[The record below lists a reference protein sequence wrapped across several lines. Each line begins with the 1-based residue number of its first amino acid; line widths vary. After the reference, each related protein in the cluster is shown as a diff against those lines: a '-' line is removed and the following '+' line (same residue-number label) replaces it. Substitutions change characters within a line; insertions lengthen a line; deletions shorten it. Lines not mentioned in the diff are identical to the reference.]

1 MHKQCA
7 GYFPGTGKITDVG
20 HGKGRFYTLNFPLK
34 DGVTDETYVYI
45 FQKYVL
51 LFFIYNYA
59 KGRLISE
66 GILTLVPLPT
76 KGAKL
81 LSWAESLNKLF
92 TVMGWKFKFS
102 TQEIDLAPFVAM
114 GPKSKITFWY

>member
-51 LFFIYNYA
+51 LFFIYDYA
-59 KGRLISE
+59 K
-66 GILTLVPLPT
+66 GILTLVPLPK
-76 KGAKL
+76 KGAK
-81 LSWAESLNKLF
+81 SRPWEENLNKLL
-92 TVMGWKFKFS
+92 TEKGGKFKLS
-102 TQEIDLAPFVAM
+102 GQGQDLALFV
-114 GPKSKITFWY
+114 GNVT

>member
-1 MHKQCA
+1 MYDRVLYIDLDVHHGDGVENAFSFSPKVFTFSMHKQCA

-51 LFFIYNYA
+51 LFFIYRMRA
-59 KGRLISE
+59 TITRSWLE
-66 GILTLVPLPT
+66 TPL
-76 KGAKL
+76 
-81 LSWAESLNKLF
+81 
-92 TVMGWKFKFS
+92 
-102 TQEIDLAPFVAM
+102 D
-114 GPKSKITFWY
+114 Y